1 MSAENLD
8 DLLNLHCVELPKGTP
23 TLEPAVVERLLA
35 LVPGWLLLPA
45 SDRSISRTR
54 PPTGSDG
61 QALQLSKRLAGFMAA
76 IELVNKVAALAEEEQ
91 HHPDIRIH
99 GYRNLVLD
107 LSTHSIGGLS
117 LNDFIMAAKI
127 NALNMGAPPPSPR

>member
-1 MSAENLD
+1 MTAENLD
-8 DLLNLHCVELPKGTP
+8 DLLSLHCVEYPKGTP
-23 TLEPAVVERLLA
+23 TLAPAVVEKLLP
-35 LVPGWLLLPA
+35 LVPGWQLLPA
-45 SDRSISRTR
+45 SERSISRTR
-54 PPTGSDG
+54 PLTGSDG
-61 QALQLSKRLAGFMAA
+61 QALQLSQRLADFATA
-76 IELVNKVAALAEEEQ
+76 VELVNKVAALAEEEQ

-127 NALNMGAPPPSPR
+127 NRVLA

>member
-1 MSAENLD
+1 MAD
-8 DLLNLHCVELPKGTP
+8 
-23 TLEPAVVERLLA
+23 
-35 LVPGWLLLPA
+35 
-45 SDRSISRTR
+45 
-54 PPTGSDG
+54 
-61 QALQLSKRLAGFMAA
+61 FMAA
-76 IELVNKVAALAEEEQ
+76 VDAVNKIAALAEQEQ

-127 NALNMGAPPPSPR
+127 NRMLG